1 MLTDS
6 ERFAFTAHRIH
17 AFETTGNAYDATQTG
32 EAIET
37 GDTLLVHAEGVVA
50 VAMTWPFAVTTAHGH
65 LHSMAPLKDGD
76 TLEIVAGSLKVEPG
90 AIRRAAELAR
100 QLGFEIDPTVAPL
113 LA

>member
-1 MLTDS
+1 MPLSWENPHDD
-6 ERFAFTAHRIH
+6 RHPAHRAPSH
-17 AFETTGNAYDATQTG
+17 RSARRCAD

>member
-17 AFETTGNAYDATQTG
+17 AFDTTGNAYDATQTD

-50 VAMTWPFAVTTAHGH
+50 VAMTWPFAVTTAHG
-65 LHSMAPLKDGD
+65 LRCRRTRRRTRFRTFLLAGRFGR
-76 TLEIVAGSLKVEPG
+76 IAGSL
-90 AIRRAAELAR
+90 RA
-100 QLGFEIDPTVAPL
+100 PST
-113 LA
+113 

>member
-6 ERFAFTAHRIH
+6 ERLAFTAHRIH
-17 AFETTGNAYDATQTG
+17 AFETTGNAYDATQTD

>member
-1 MLTDS
+1 
-6 ERFAFTAHRIH
+6 
-17 AFETTGNAYDATQTG
+17 
-32 EAIET
+32 
-37 GDTLLVHAEGVVA
+37 
-50 VAMTWPFAVTTAHGH
+50 
-65 LHSMAPLKDGD
+65 MAPLKDGD

>member
-17 AFETTGNAYDATQTG
+17 AFETTGNAYDATQID

-50 VAMTWPFAVTTAHGH
+50 VAMTWPFAITTAHGH
-65 LHSMAPLKDGD
+65 LHSMAPSKDGD
-76 TLEIVAGSLKVEPG
+76 TLEIVAESLKVEPG
-90 AIRRAAELAR
+90 AIRRAAEFAR
-100 QLGFEIDPTVAPL
+100 QLGFEIDPAVAPL